1 MQVHAADIRK
11 GIKEEE
17 FPVLNEA
24 AALAGTS
31 SQVAAPPPY
40 SPFDPTSISFPDTQP
55 SAPPIPPQ
63 QQQQQQPQQQS
74 QQQQPAESEYQSLSS
89 NEYYHPASFPGYQ
102 VVRIANGE
110 EESLL
115 PRVRLAQDASG
126 DLRSLATDVHF
137 HHQGQRRHSLQRR
150 RVLRRGRG
158 CLSRCCC
165 QIFSCCCFL
174 VGLAFIIVLFST
186 AVMIARHVFPPGGDW
201 NCSNLTVQKNETFAF
216 GLSRSLYIE
225 SVEGMSIS
233 TVNLLKSS
241 KLDTID
247 VNVVAEAGKSNT
259 RNKIAFVVDDTSE
272 NRGLVV
278 RVNRPSWEW
287 PRDCVRITLNIAVP
301 PHIGP
306 AAIPLLHVVTSTGS
320 AQALDLAAISVK
332 DLDIQIHNGPI
343 QLRSLSVL
351 RDIHVVSSNGR
362 ISINDV
368 RAPGT
373 STVESSN
380 GALVVDRLT
389 SEYIHAKT
397 SNAVVRAS
405 HISGTKELTIRTA
418 NGNIALESIDVDSLS
433 AVTTNAGVRGHA
445 RISSDAMVHTSNG
458 NIEVY
463 LQGAGP
469 APKTIEVSSS
479 NSHVKLTLSRIRGAF
494 DVKTSNARAQVEGSD
509 DVLKFERNSS
519 SRKMGVYGGAQGGN
533 VTVTS
538 SNGQASLIFDDTLWD
553 H

>member
-31 SQVAAPPPY
+31 SQAAAPPPY
-40 SPFDPTSISFPDTQP
+40 SPFDPTDISFPDTQP
-55 SAPPIPPQ
+55 SAPPVPPQ
-63 QQQQQQPQQQS
+63 QQAAAAISTVSANQNTSPS
-74 QQQQPAESEYQSLSS
+74 APTSTTTQPASQ
-89 NEYYHPASFPGYQ
+89 GYQ

-110 EESLL
+110 GESLL
-115 PRVRLAQDASG
+115 PRVRSAQDASG
-126 DLRSLATDVHF
+126 DLRPLATDVHF

-150 RVLRRGRG
+150 RVLHRGRG

-174 VGLAFIIVLFST
+174 VGLAFIIVLFSI
-186 AVMIARHVFPPGGDW
+186 AVMIARQVFPPGGDW
-201 NCSNLTVQKNETFAF
+201 NCSNLMIQKNETFAF

-233 TVNLLKSS
+233 TQAPIPL
-241 KLDTID
+241 I

-259 RNKIAFVVDDTSE
+259 RNKIAFV
-272 NRGLVV
+272 
-278 RVNRPSWEW
+278 W

-306 AAIPLLHVVTSTGS
+306 AAMPLLHVVTSTGS
-320 AQALDLAAISVK
+320 AQALDLAAIPVK

-380 GALVVDRLT
+380 GALVVDRT
-389 SEYIHAKT
+389 HT

-405 HISGTKELTIRTA
+405 HISGSKELTIRTA
-418 NGNIALESIDVDSLS
+418 NGNIALESIDL
-433 AVTTNAGVRGHA
+433 TTNAGAV
-445 RISSDAMVHTSNG
+445 DATVHTSNG
-458 NIEVY
+458 NIEDIPSK
-463 LQGAGP
+463 APGP
-469 APKTIEVSSS
+469 APKTIEASSS
-479 NSHVKLTLSRIRGAF
+479 NSRVELTLSQIRGTF

-519 SRKMGVYGGAQGGN
+519 SRKMGVYGRAKGGN